1 MKRSEVI
8 KKIVAESYEAR
19 RKALNEAD
27 KNKPLTQM
35 QPDAPTAPAAAT
47 STAAAPASSAA
58 GAASSG
64 GAAAIVKVRQLV
76 RANWAAINEGD
87 KFFAKKKDAKEKN
100 PDKLFFR
107 VEDEEAAEKLKAED
121 PTYIDPPD
129 EKQKIRE
136 TQPVDLIERE
146 VKEDPFG
153 KGPELIVPEK
163 ELEKVPVKG
172 DPEPEYYMASDDYV
186 QEWDKGVE
194 IQDQFE
200 KKGDEA
206 VLIQSFNDKVIAPPP
221 NGLK

>member
-1 MKRSEVI
+1 MKRSEAI

-19 RKALNEAD
+19 KNALNEAD
-27 KNKPLTQM
+27 KDKPLSQM
-35 QPDAPTAPAAAT
+35 QPDAAPTAAAT
-47 STAAAPASSAA
+47 STSSPASAA

-64 GAAAIVKVRQLV
+64 GATAIVKVRQLV
-76 RANWAAINEGD
+76 RANWADINEGD

-107 VEDEEAAEKLKAED
+107 VEDDEAAEKIKAAD

-136 TQPVDLIERE
+136 TQPVALLERE

-153 KGPELIVPEK
+153 DGAELIVPEK

-172 DPEPEYYMASDDYV
+172 DPDPEYYMASDDYI

-200 KKGDEA
+200 KIGDEA
-206 VLIQSFNDKVIAPPP
+206 ILIQSFNDKVISPPP
-221 NGLK
+221 NGSK